1 MENKNTLAKAALAIN
16 VVLIILVVI
25 LFTKIGKGDN
35 NLENNTVLHASDTNE
50 VLAEP
55 TQAATGKIAFFN
67 MDSLNSKL
75 KLFGEIE
82 KEIKNAGIDA
92 EDKMRRKQRDID
104 AWKSKW
110 EKKGKLLSSEEA
122 QYYKEAEKIQNEAMQ
137 FEQNVQMKL
146 AQEQEQYMQTYA
158 LRISNFASDFAKKNG
173 YDVIFSY
180 QFGQSPWYYHK
191 ALDITNELA
200 AMMNADFTA
209 STADTAG
216 QK

>member
-16 VVLIILVVI
+16 VVLIILVII
-25 LFTKIGKGDN
+25 LFTKVGKG
-35 NLENNTVLHASDTNE
+35 NNTVENPSITSSDSNAVVSTP
-50 VLAEP
+50 V
-55 TQAATGKIAFFN
+55 QSATGKIAFFN

-82 KEIKNAGIDA
+82 KEIKNAGIAA

-110 EKKGKLLSSEEA
+110 EKKGKLLSTEEA

-173 YDVIFSY
+173 YDVVFSY
-180 QFGQSPWYYHK
+180 QFGQSPWYYHES
-191 ALDITNELA
+191 LDITNALA
-200 AMMNADFTA
+200 KDMNADFAA
-209 STADTAG
+209 STTPEG
-216 QK
+216 EK